1 MHIIMEGIKIAI
13 IMHFKASKE
22 KVIFIYSTGH
32 RDSFLNLNEKFISH
46 LCMVFVANV
55 DLWI

>member
-1 MHIIMEGIKIAI
+1 MEGIKIAI
-13 IMHFKASKE
+13 IMHFKANKE